1 MIPRPPGGL
10 PLLGHLVPFLRD
22 PLAFLRSLPR
32 YGGLVQIRLGP
43 VSAVVVCDLE
53 LTRHVLREDRV
64 FDKGGF
70 LFERVRDFAGNG
82 LVTCPHADHRRQRRY
97 VQPAFRADRIARYT
111 EVMAREARR
120 LAGSWSDGQ
129 EVDITAE
136 LSLAAGRSLV
146 STLFTRLPF
155 TGLQETV
162 EDFVLLIGGSYRRM
176 LLPHRI
182 NRLPLPA
189 NRRYDAARTR
199 LVRLVDEVVTAYR
212 ADPED
217 RGDLVSTLVA
227 ADAGGQALSNA
238 EVTDQV
244 MTIFA
249 AGFDTIANS
258 TVWALHLLAQH
269 PDIAD
274 RVRAE
279 VDAAHV
285 GAVGVDSAGV
295 DAAGVNVLGVNAAE
309 ADAAGVGAS
318 ETDATP
324 AAGTS
329 ASVDGLELTTRV
341 VREAVRLYS
350 PGWLLTRVT
359 ATDTELG
366 AHRLREGTTVV
377 YSPYLLHRQS
387 ALFPDPD
394 RFDPE
399 RWVGVHPQ
407 RGPFIGFGAGP
418 RRCVGEQFGMTE
430 SVLLL
435 ATIMRAWR
443 LEHVPGRTVRELP
456 LATLR
461 PGPVWMRATR
471 RDGLAPTGAAG

>member
-162 EDFVLLIGGSYRRM
+162 DDFVLLIGGSYRRM
-176 LLPHRI
+176 LLPHRL
-182 NRLPLPA
+182 NRIPLPA

-279 VDAAHV
+279 VDAAR
-285 GAVGVDSAGV
+285 V
-295 DAAGVNVLGVNAAE
+295 DATGVNVAEADRAE
-309 ADAAGVGAS
+309 ADATTAAGTSAS
-318 ETDATP
+318 V
-324 AAGTS
+324 AGTS

-359 ATDTELG
+359 TTDTELG
-366 AHRLREGTTVV
+366 AHRLPEGTSVI
-377 YSPYLLHRQS
+377 YSPYLLHRQP
-387 ALFPDPD
+387 ALFPEPD

-435 ATIMRAWR
+435 ATIMRAWH
-443 LEHVPGRTVRELP
+443 LEHVPGRTVREMP

-471 RDGLAPTGAAG
+471 RDGLVRTGAAG

>member
-162 EDFVLLIGGSYRRM
+162 DDFVLLIGGSYRRM
-176 LLPHRI
+176 LLPHRL
-182 NRLPLPA
+182 NRIPLPA

-227 ADAGGQALSNA
+227 ADAGGQVLSNA

-285 GAVGVDSAGV
+285 R
-295 DAAGVNVLGVNAAE
+295 AAGVNVLGVNAPE
-309 ADAAGVGAS
+309 ADALGVGAA
-318 ETDATP
+318 ETAATP

-471 RDGLAPTGAAG
+471 RDGLASTGAAG

>member
-162 EDFVLLIGGSYRRM
+162 DDFVLLIGGSYRRM
-176 LLPHRI
+176 LLPHRL
-182 NRLPLPA
+182 NRIPLPA
-189 NRRYDAARTR
+189 NRRYDAARSR

-285 GAVGVDSAGV
+285 DATGVT
-295 DAAGVNVLGVNAAE
+295 VLGVNAPE
-309 ADAAGVGAS
+309 ADALGVDAA

-471 RDGLAPTGAAG
+471 RDGLASTGAAG

>member
-32 YGGLVQIRLGP
+32 HGGLVQIRLGP

-70 LFERVRDFAGNG
+70 LFDRVRDFAGNG

-111 EVMAREARR
+111 EVMAREARW
-120 LAGSWSDGQ
+120 LAGSWCDGQ
-129 EVDITAE
+129 EVDLTAE

-162 EDFVLLIGGSYRRM
+162 DDFVLLIGGSYRRM
-176 LLPHRI
+176 LLPHRL
-182 NRLPLPA
+182 NRIPLPA

-199 LVRLVDEVVTAYR
+199 LARLVDAVVTAYR

-227 ADAGGQALSNA
+227 ADANGQRLSNA
-238 EVTDQV
+238 EVADQV

-279 VDAAHV
+279 VDAADV
-285 GAVGVDSAGV
+285 GATQA
-295 DAAGVNVLGVNAAE
+295 DAAEAEVNAAT
-309 ADAAGVGAS
+309 AGDTS
-318 ETDATP
+318 
-324 AAGTS
+324 AGTA
-329 ASVDGLELTTRV
+329 ASVDGLELTARV

-359 ATDTELG
+359 STDTELG

-377 YSPYLLHRQS
+377 YSPYLLHRQP

-435 ATIMRAWR
+435 ATIMRTWR

-471 RDGLAPTGAAG
+471 RDGLVRTGAAG

>member
-162 EDFVLLIGGSYRRM
+162 DDFVLLIGGSYRRM
-176 LLPHRI
+176 LLPHRL
-182 NRLPLPA
+182 NRIPLPA

-279 VDAAHV
+279 VDAAR
-285 GAVGVDSAGV
+285 V
-295 DAAGVNVLGVNAAE
+295 DATGVNVAE
-309 ADAAGVGAS
+309 ADRAEAVATTAAGTSAS
-318 ETDATP
+318 VD
-324 AAGTS
+324 GTS

-359 ATDTELG
+359 TTDTELG
-366 AHRLREGTTVV
+366 AHRLPEGTSVI
-377 YSPYLLHRQS
+377 YSPYLLHRQP
-387 ALFPDPD
+387 ALFPEPD

-435 ATIMRAWR
+435 ATIMRAWH
-443 LEHVPGRTVRELP
+443 LEHVPGRTVREMP

-471 RDGLAPTGAAG
+471 RDGLVRTGAAG

>member
-162 EDFVLLIGGSYRRM
+162 DDFVLLIGGSYRRM
-176 LLPHRI
+176 LLPHRL
-182 NRLPLPA
+182 NRIPLPA

-279 VDAAHV
+279 VDAAR
-285 GAVGVDSAGV
+285 V
-295 DAAGVNVLGVNAAE
+295 DATGVNVAEADRAE
-309 ADAAGVGAS
+309 ADA
-318 ETDATP
+318 TT

-359 ATDTELG
+359 TTDTELG
-366 AHRLREGTTVV
+366 AHRLPEGTSVI
-377 YSPYLLHRQS
+377 YSPYLLHRQP
-387 ALFPDPD
+387 ALFPEPD

-435 ATIMRAWR
+435 ATIMRAWH
-443 LEHVPGRTVRELP
+443 LEHVPGRTVREMP

-471 RDGLAPTGAAG
+471 RDGLVRTGAAG

>member
-162 EDFVLLIGGSYRRM
+162 DDFVLLIGGSYRRM
-176 LLPHRI
+176 LLPHRL
-182 NRLPLPA
+182 NRIPLPA

-279 VDAAHV
+279 VDAAR
-285 GAVGVDSAGV
+285 V
-295 DAAGVNVLGVNAAE
+295 DATGVNVAEADVAE
-309 ADAAGVGAS
+309 ADATTAAGAS
-318 ETDATP
+318 ASVD
-324 AAGTS
+324 GTS

-359 ATDTELG
+359 TTDTELG
-366 AHRLREGTTVV
+366 AHRLPEGTSVI
-377 YSPYLLHRQS
+377 YSPYLLHRQP
-387 ALFPDPD
+387 ALFPEPD

-435 ATIMRAWR
+435 ATIMQAWH

-471 RDGLAPTGAAG
+471 RDGLVRTGAAG